1 MTIHIPVFL
10 RPHPLFSQTSTTSRA
25 IPHKRPALTAL
36 YKPVQETAH
45 SRARECAVVKT
56 YGAYGDWVL
65 SVKE

>member
-45 SRARECAVVKT
+45 SRARECAVTGSRVRT
-56 YGAYGDWVL
+56 RRVESAQ
-65 SVKE
+65 S